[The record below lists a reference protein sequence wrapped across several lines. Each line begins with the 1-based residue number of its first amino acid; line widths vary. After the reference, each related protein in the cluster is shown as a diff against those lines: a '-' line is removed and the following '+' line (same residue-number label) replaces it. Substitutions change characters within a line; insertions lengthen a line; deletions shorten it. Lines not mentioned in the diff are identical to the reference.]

1 MVKKTRIEVKE
12 PKTMKFEATDFGFS
26 LSFDDVELFLP
37 VRKPEA
43 GMFLTAMRSPSY
55 AGIENEYKDY
65 KKNNK
70 TFIEAHRDATEE
82 YEAAKHNYETALKAS
97 LTSEGTVSEAEV
109 KQQVMERCKVKLDTL
124 ERIKKDNEKFVSQYS
139 VQDVE
144 ESLNLAR
151 AIQQLSY
158 LSRDSVVCDV
168 IEELSK
174 QITSRIKSFQYVL
187 DSDTI
192 DVRNLMQNIHG
203 GNIWERNFR
212 MAAGVYGTSEQAE
225 KNVMANIERLKQKKE
240 GK

>member
-12 PKTMKFEATDFGFS
+12 TKTMKFEATDFGFL

-43 GMFLTAMRSPSY
+43 GMFLTVMRSPSY

-65 KKNNK
+65 EKNNK

-97 LTSEGTVSEAEV
+97 LTSEGTVAEAEV

-144 ESLNLAR
+144 GSLNLAR
-151 AIQQLSY
+151 SIQQLSY
-158 LSRDSVVCDV
+158 LSRDSYVCDV
-168 IEELSK
+168 FEELSK
-174 QITSRIKSFQYVL
+174 QITRRIREFQSVL

-192 DVRNLMQNIHG
+192 EVRNLMQDIHG
-203 GNIWERNFR
+203 GRIWERNFR
-212 MAAGVYGTSEQAE
+212 MTAGVYGTSEQAE
-225 KNVMANIERLKQKKE
+225 KNVMARIEELKQKKE